1 MEELTWINRC
11 IRLINMKK
19 ANESNNIKDRINFDT
34 EASLYEDVKS
44 LSLRVQQQIPDD
56 PSLFSLKSRFNSSLQ
71 FFFDLYQK
79 NQSLLGIIS
88 EKNAV
93 IITNAG
99 KISSI
104 LKVIHEDELKLKKYR
119 QDYDEVVSVM
129 STLNNSE
136 KQSRELLTRLRKNM
150 AKLSEEVNKG
160 CLYVEQ
166 DEEPVTQVNQD
177 VSNLKEEVQK
187 GTDQIIEYKKLI
199 QTEKDA
205 ICQITDS
212 IANMANMCASYESEL
227 HSLDNTLIKIKKEK
241 PMICEQLNSIENNI
255 TQMKQDIFDSESEC
269 KNISNLIIKSK
280 LEKSSIVKSQLEEL
294 SQLRSIKQKIQ
305 SNTRHLNEYLRSSSV
320 ITDRIHKTDNSVEL
334 CSNEIKGLNDKMEWI
349 DSQIEQSNT
358 EMSEIQELQRNYQV
372 YKSEMRSKAKEFRE
386 TASSISSQFVIS
398 KNENLRV
405 ERMIE
410 SIQKDKLIV
419 KQQLN
424 EESLVTSDV
433 LESIKCVSNDK
444 MAEKKVG
451 QSIKTTIR
459 NLEIEIEMKESDIA
473 STEAQYQL
481 AIDEN
486 QGLINKINHDKDIL
500 DNMNQKIQQQNSLT
514 EDLRNERN
522 IFKRRWESLL
532 KEVKELAMV
541 YEDQEKEFNMLSK
554 KKFHVE
560 KKAALKHFQVQDI
573 RQQIHQQKFDIEE
586 LSKLLDQTRLTINSL
601 ISETQLLSSIHGNA
615 MSDRKVI
622 KNELSSTSTTI
633 EMIHTTL
640 NDRTKK
646 VESLKSEIQTLIARI
661 EKGYHVYEQKQQEI
675 TKLEKEARVLTRSSN
690 HYEEQRYQLSKKE
703 DESYFLFNQLNQEKQ
718 KYASMVK
725 EMGIP
730 RNVHRWQ
737 LLSTIDPIYSKNLKY
752 FSEITFKL
760 DESHNLLLRLS
771 SKKDKLQFLL
781 TQMFQDYESLG
792 GLTYGSVC
800 NQIEQYKKDISS
812 KDNQILSINNQL
824 IEIQDKINNYTN
836 KNSNVREKL
845 SQRRVVYSN
854 LRCRNASSK
863 LSSRPSTPSV
873 FITEQDNQF
882 SSIGGGFIVK
892 QKREPV
898 PENPN
903 TELIKVDPI
912 NVSSRSPRKKDPSII
927 TRPSTTPHIRRA
939 KNDSKLIQ

>member
-1 MEELTWINRC
+1 
-11 IRLINMKK
+11 MKK